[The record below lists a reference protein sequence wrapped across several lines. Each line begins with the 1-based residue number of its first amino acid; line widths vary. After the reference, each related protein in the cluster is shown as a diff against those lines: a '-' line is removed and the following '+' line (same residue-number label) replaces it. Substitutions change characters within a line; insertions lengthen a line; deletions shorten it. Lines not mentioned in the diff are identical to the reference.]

1 MPTQATN
8 TTSGNWRARYASE
21 FYDKR
26 GRHWRVEL
34 IDHKTAN
41 ANASE
46 FNLTGPSYTPHDVEL
61 AEDGFTLQWDGP
73 SDHVGSALIP
83 SSCEVTFAITT
94 SAMEP
99 LVSVIKSS
107 DDNRFGLAV
116 YYDDGGTNWK
126 PWWVGTLN
134 HEAVE
139 YETKDRP
146 YLVTVTASCG
156 LNRLR
161 NIEFNDNGSAYLQNL
176 SFAECIAI
184 CLNKLPTADFWNS
197 SETQL
202 NEIVDLFNT
211 GQFTTAG
218 LWNPSSDGQVF
229 PQSVLERTITA
240 SAAFYEAKE
249 PKEDE
254 FGRRA
259 HYPLNFNSC
268 FDVLESVTVTLGARM
283 FLTRFGWWFVPMN
296 AYNWSHQLQ
305 VNSWTRTQV
314 ASESISTA
322 LVSGYNEDTAS
333 TSTVQFEQ
341 DLEATHALAD
351 GWSNSYLLPVK
362 RATVTLKNAGQRSVF
377 GVPRHFYLDYPS
389 INSDS
394 TKGFTNSN
402 ISVSEGETINVR
414 GTYTS
419 GDLIKE
425 FGLLGAAFNDY
436 GTDRIGARIIVRLK
450 IQVGSLYYGS
460 EYAVGT
466 DTMTIDMPSGGGGDL
481 TFKPVSVANPSWST
495 TEKFFDI
502 VVPWTHS
509 TPEAPVEETTDGISM
524 VGGLH
529 IVDTGSNE
537 FDYQINGTQQNDV
550 AHDFDFITVPLPNN
564 SSSYTGVTVKI
575 DRIVLTCDGNVR
587 QTFPQLDDIF
597 QSVAIVDYDYQGNAL
612 GGFTQSAPEDRIEN
626 FVVGIGN
633 NSDDGDID
641 FFVEQ
646 TANTEFLD
654 LGETVLGDNVVGGV
668 PQSDGALAV
677 IQAGGTTTNSVF
689 TSTNWRSVTDGTD
702 DLETDTNVL
711 TAMCREQLYMRGTV
725 APVQR
730 GQIVPQYSTTSNT
743 TLPMDMLTVM
753 SHNCTTESDLVE
765 YLVPLRMRLAGG
777 SSTMAVDAVVI
788 GRQRVSF
795 EADNDPRPVRG
806 PSSGGNGPNGGVA
819 PSGMMGAASTDTFAN
834 STNVE
839 LASISDDVATNTT
852 NISSNSSNITSIQN
866 VLKDTTGGGGQG
878 VYTDS
883 GKATTSSFVGLT
895 STTAKIQA
903 GAGNTAIDLSESSP
917 GQIEMS
923 VQVGT
928 SPSETSATAI
938 DIQGTTGSQVPN
950 ITFNG
955 NISGIELNDLD
966 NVNATPSDGQSLVY
980 NSASSNWIAQTV
992 TGGGGGGSGD
1002 VVDDTTPQLGGD
1014 LDLNGN
1020 NITGTGNIN
1029 TTGTL
1034 TTSGLATL
1042 PGIALGS
1049 TGILGT
1055 GAIQTTGSLG
1065 TIGSGNLSIA
1075 GTSSFGGNASFSA
1088 DLLAAGLQFTGSGTN
1103 TIGPSG
1109 TGGTQ
1114 DDLEVRSNGNVTV
1127 VLDYDSDE
1135 AAQAFIVKNQAGT
1148 VIFQVDEDGVT
1159 SGLLTSTTPTIATIS
1174 DFESTQTGTITVSN
1188 YSSDFT
1194 YLVKL
1199 FDSSNN
1205 EVTHT
1210 ITNNNNGT
1218 WTIASGLAVATGYYV
1233 TVQAQ
1238 KLGEFVSATATSNTF
1253 DCTAAQ
1259 TQMRYWRIQGTDSS
1273 KNASSSKLA
1282 IADIKFFTAANQGGT
1297 AHPTTDATSNTSIS
1311 GVTIS
1316 AGARFSSTYAEWKAF
1331 DVHRAGNF
1339 PASGMWW
1346 TLGNS
1351 VAANN
1356 WIQIDFGTSI
1366 NLLSLRVETNSSYTD
1381 TDFAVLY
1388 GSNTGAF
1395 AGEEREMAFLSGID
1409 SGASGTWVVHNFN
1422 IT

>member
-34 IDHKTAN
+34 IDHTTTNTA
-41 ANASE
+41 ASE

-73 SDHVGSALIP
+73 SDHVGAALIP

-99 LVSVIKSS
+99 LVSVIKSA

-116 YYDDGGTNWK
+116 YYDDGSTNWK

-146 YLVTVTASCG
+146 YLVTITASCG

-161 NIEFNDNGSAYLQNL
+161 NIEFNDNGDAYLQNL

-211 GQFTTAG
+211 GHFTTSGQWSPSAAG
-218 LWNPSSDGQVF
+218 DVF
-229 PQSVLERTITA
+229 PKSVIERTITA

-296 AYNWSHQLQ
+296 SYNWSHQLQ

-322 LVSGYNEDTAS
+322 IVSGYNEDTAS
-333 TSTVQFEQ
+333 TSTIQFEQ
-341 DLEATHALAD
+341 DLEATHALGD

-389 INSDS
+389 IGSDS

-402 ISVSEGETINVR
+402 VVVSEGDTLNVR

-419 GDLIKE
+419 GDLVKE
-425 FGLLGAAFNDY
+425 FGLLGAAVDDH

-450 IQVGSLYYGS
+450 IKVGSLYYGS
-460 EYAVGT
+460 EHSVGT
-466 DTMTIDMPSGGGGDL
+466 ETTTIDMPAGTGGDL
-481 TFKPVSVANPSWST
+481 SSKTVTVADPAWTSS
-495 TEKFFDI
+495 EQFFDI

-509 TPEAPVEETTDGISM
+509 NPEAATVDSGGTNR

-529 IVDTGSNE
+529 TR
-537 FDYQINGTQQNDV
+537 INGSEFEYKINQTQQDDV
-550 AHDFDFITVPLPNN
+550 AHEFDFITVPLPNN
-564 SSSYTGVTVKI
+564 SSSYTGIEVKI

-597 QSVAIVDYDYQGNAL
+597 QSVAIVNYDYQGNAL

-633 NSDDGDID
+633 NSDDGDVDI
-641 FFVEQ
+641 FAEQ
-646 TANTEFLD
+646 DANTEFLD

-668 PQSDGALAV
+668 PQSDGALSV
-677 IQAGGTTTNSVF
+677 IQCGGTTTNAVF
-689 TSTNWRSVTDGTD
+689 TSTNWRSVTDGID
-702 DLETDTNVL
+702 GLETDATVL
-711 TAMCREQLYMRGTV
+711 VAMTREQLYMRGKV
-725 APVQR
+725 AAVQR
-730 GQIVPQYSTTSNT
+730 GRIVPKYSTASNT

-765 YLVPLRMRLAGG
+765 YLVPLRMQYVGG
-777 SSTMAVDAVVI
+777 QAAMNVDAVI
-788 GRQRVSF
+788 RNRQRLSF
-795 EADNDPRPVRG
+795 DAVVEPRPTKG
-806 PSSGGNGPNGGVA
+806 PNGSGNGPNGGIA
-819 PSGMMGAASTDTFAN
+819 PSGMMGASSTETFEN
-834 STNVE
+834 STNGDLV
-839 LASISDDVATNTT
+839 SISSSVSTNTT
-852 NISSNSSNITSIQN
+852 NITSNTTNIASIKN
-866 VLKDTTGGGGQG
+866 VLQDTTGGGGQG
-878 VYTDS
+878 IYTDS
-883 GKATTSSFVGLT
+883 SKATTSSFLGLT
-895 STTAKIQA
+895 TTTATLQA

-917 GQIEMS
+917 GQIEMA
-923 VQVGT
+923 VQVGA

-938 DIQGTTGSQVPN
+938 DIQGTTSSQVPN

-1014 LDLNGN
+1014 LDLNSN
-1020 NITGTGNIN
+1020 NITGTGDIN

-1055 GAIQTTGSLG
+1055 GAIQTTGNIG
-1065 TIGSGNLSIA
+1065 TLGSGTLSVA
-1075 GTSSFGGNASFSA
+1075 GTSSFSGNASFNA

-1159 SGLLTSTTPTIATIS
+1159 SGLLTTATPTLSGAASSYGQSSSVSGIS
-1174 DFESTQTGTITVSN
+1174 VSN
-1188 YSSDFT
+1188 HVSGRTYEAKIFNSSGT
-1194 YLVKL
+1194 EQTSNPVTV
-1199 FDSSNN
+1199 DSSGN
-1205 EVTHT
+1205 
-1210 ITNNNNGT
+1210 ITFT
-1218 WTIASGLAVATGYYV
+1218 APSTAATGYELRIAAADV
-1233 TVQAQ
+1233 G
-1238 KLGEFVSATATSNTF
+1238 KFKSLEATATFEVTPSRTF
-1253 DCTAAQ
+1253 E
-1259 TQMRYWRIQGTDSS
+1259 YWRVQGVDSS
-1273 KNASSSKLA
+1273 GNASANK
-1282 IADIKFFTAANQGGT
+1282 AAFVELDFYTGANATGT
-1297 AHPTTDATSNTSIS
+1297 ETPTSDATSATSIS

-1316 AGARFSSTYAEWKAF
+1316 SGYQHSSTYANWRAF
-1331 DVHRAGNF
+1331 DGTTHGSAAAG
-1339 PASGMWW
+1339 SMWW

-1351 VAANN
+1351 NADLV
-1356 WIQIDFGTSI
+1356 WIQVQFSSAQTFE
-1366 NLLSLRVETNSSYTD
+1366 SLKLTVYNSFNDATHII
-1381 TDFAVLY
+1381 VK
-1388 GSNTGAF
+1388 GSNTGSF
-1395 AGEEREMAFLSGID
+1395 SGEEVSFGLTAINETGSAGITT
-1409 SGASGTWVVHNFN
+1409 ANF
-1422 IT
+1422 